1 MDKEQAE
8 KLIMQIVEWAKE
20 TNQDDDV
27 VRRLA
32 SMLLDEC
39 NVDGMGGCPLC
50 CS

>member
-20 TNQDDDV
+20 TNQDDSSI
-27 VRRLA
+27 RQLA
-32 SMLLDEC
+32 SILFDEC
-39 NVDGMGGCPLC
+39 NVDGMGGCPFC